1 MEQDFK
7 QIVEIEKECDARI
20 VQAEQ
25 THKEKLN
32 RLRQELEDK
41 KNRIIRD
48 LLEQNKNLLIKQ
60 TNQTNAEIRQQLD
73 EIRSQK
79 DFLLNDTALRRDI
92 KEQIINIILETKN

>member
-7 QIVEIEKECDARI
+7 QIVEIEKECDART

-41 KNRIIRD
+41 KNRFITD

-79 DFLLNDTALRRDI
+79 DFLLKDTALRRDI